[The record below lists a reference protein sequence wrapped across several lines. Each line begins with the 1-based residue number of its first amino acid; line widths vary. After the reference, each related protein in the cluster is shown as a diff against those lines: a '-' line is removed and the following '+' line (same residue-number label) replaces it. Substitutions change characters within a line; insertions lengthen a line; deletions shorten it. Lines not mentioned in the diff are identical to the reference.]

1 MSATFVSFNQ
11 RSQLVA
17 RDQLNDLA
25 VRIHQPLETPDLV
38 LTLALEA
45 TRVFVPSELVS
56 IIDAILDGYA
66 VQAAREQ
73 LQHDLYDGLPIGVLS
88 FPDHVT
94 KGAESV

>member
-1 MSATFVSFNQ
+1 MSIPLTCANLRQ
-11 RSQLVA
+11 QLDA
-17 RDQLNDLA
+17 CDHLNDLA

-38 LTLALEA
+38 LTQALEA
-45 TRVFVPSELVS
+45 TRVFVPAELVS